1 MPERQVRFAPTTTIH
16 TFSPSS
22 ALAKPPPL
30 TYHDYSPASSHSIL
44 TPPDVVIPLPPTKH
58 HSSQRSRTAHYNSPL
73 RLHRLLHDS
82 SHPDLLFDVRNPPTS
97 ARASRHSITPNELN
111 EPATAPPVPSMTILS
126 PYLSWSIKVTPTG
139 YSRSRDSYY
148 VTVWD
153 VLSAVHSSLRKSVH
167 QAEYD
172 RLGRGSPYENRV
184 RKAYH
189 GRYTMYPHHSSAYQ
203 EEKMGGVRRV
213 DFLAEYVKFMGL
225 VPRDMRSGEFT
236 LHTES

>member
-1 MPERQVRFAPTTTIH
+1 
-16 TFSPSS
+16 
-22 ALAKPPPL
+22 
-30 TYHDYSPASSHSIL
+30 
-44 TPPDVVIPLPPTKH
+44 
-58 HSSQRSRTAHYNSPL
+58 
-73 RLHRLLHDS
+73 
-82 SHPDLLFDVRNPPTS
+82 
-97 ARASRHSITPNELN
+97 
-111 EPATAPPVPSMTILS
+111 MTILS